1 MLVACQSDKNPEQTP
16 ADSTTMAAGT
26 AVITADTNLAPVE
39 GTSVSQ
45 ADTGNAVT
53 TTVVTEQTNAPAAT
67 TTTTTTATTAAPA
80 SVKTT
85 VKPVEEQPA
94 RTESMSQPAPG
105 TKPAEPAPARET
117 ESAKPAPPI
126 TKPAETAGD
135 PKAIFLQ
142 EKCTSC
148 HSITSAGIADKV
160 QRDLSGI
167 GAKHSESWIIQF
179 LQHQVDL
186 DGKKHKKTFKGTD
199 EEVKM
204 VARWL
209 AAMK

>member
-1 MLVACQSDKNPEQTP
+1 MLVACQSDKDPEQTT
-16 ADSTTMAAGT
+16 ADSTTIAAST
-26 AVITADTNLAPVE
+26 TVTTTDTNLAPVE
-39 GTSVSQ
+39 TTSVSQ

-53 TTVVTEQTNAPAAT
+53 TTVVTQETNAPAAT
-67 TTTTTTATTAAPA
+67 KTTTTTTATSVPPV

-85 VKPVEEQPA
+85 VKTVQEQPA
-94 RTESMSQPAPG
+94 RTETQPVPEKKPVEAAPV
-105 TKPAEPAPARET
+105 RET
-117 ESAKPAPPI
+117 ETAKPTPPV
-126 TKPAETAGD
+126 TPPAVTASD

-167 GAKHSESWIIQF
+167 GAKRSESWITQF
-179 LQHQVDL
+179 LQNQVDL
-186 DGKKHKKTFKGTD
+186 DGKPHKKTFKGTD
-199 EEVKM
+199 AELKM